1 MIDLKSIAQSV
12 SWSVSKHIK
21 WFGQTHYRWKTR
33 ITTTHFL
40 VKLKDLQR
48 GCWLNGRNLEKI
60 IVLMVLCNEI
70 EFYCWHQESTFHS
83 PGLVKHSPVNPIRV
97 LSLLFVLYESI
108 KQPCDDIVTS
118 RWFPPTKH
126 HALSAISR
134 SRTSSFISTTWKCFN
149 SSLKNRYKVPH
160 HKWFQ
165 GNYIIV
171 QSSMIWSTFEKVS
184 ISSIGPNSSW
194 RD

>member
-1 MIDLKSIAQSV
+1 ME
-12 SWSVSKHIK
+12 
-21 WFGQTHYRWKTR
+21 G
-33 ITTTHFL
+33 
-40 VKLKDLQR
+40 
-48 GCWLNGRNLEKI
+48 NLEKI

-83 PGLVKHSPVNPIRV
+83 PGLVKHSPVNPSRV
-97 LSLLFVLYESI
+97 LSLFFVLYESI

-126 HALSAISR
+126 HALSAISGRRCIRQRKSLHYSTRR
-134 SRTSSFISTTWKCFN
+134 SRTSSFISTIWKCFN